1 MPSEQVLRSA
11 DEKVEKNRANPP
23 LFGTFWRGFTAIPPY
38 YVKLPIDFSSIHLEK
53 RKSQPGTRTLLGCFM

>member
-23 LFGTFWRGFTAIPPY
+23 LFGTFWGGFTAIPLY
-38 YVKLPIDFSSIHLEK
+38 YK
-53 RKSQPGTRTLLGCFM
+53 GTIV

>member
-23 LFGTFWRGFTAIPPY
+23 LFGTFWRGFTAIP
-38 YVKLPIDFSSIHLEK
+38 LRTNEITFSEH
-53 RKSQPGTRTLLGCFM
+53 